1 MSLIWKGV
9 YPAVTTKFHDDG
21 SLDMKSF
28 EMNINA
34 QIDAGVHGII
44 LGGSLGEASTL
55 KNNEKLELVRKTLDM
70 TNGKV
75 PVIMNIAEKTTADA
89 IKSANDAERLGAS
102 GLMMLPPMQ
111 YKADDRETVHYFKSV
126 AESTNLPIMVYN
138 NPVDYGIEVTVD
150 MMEKL
155 LEHDN
160 IRAIKESTR
169 DTANITRM
177 INRFGDRLS
186 VFSGVDTIACESLML
201 GASGWVAG
209 LVCAFPR
216 ETVAIY
222 NLVKAG
228 RFEDA
233 RRINRWFMPLLE
245 LDINSKLVQNIKL
258 AEVATG
264 IGTEPVREPRLKLV
278 GKEREH
284 VLSVIDNALKEH
296 HLVEGLIQ
304 NHRELSNQTQ
314 NL

>member
-1 MSLIWKGV
+1 MKLNWKGV
-9 YPAVTTKFHDDG
+9 YPAVTTKFYEDG
-21 SLDMKSF
+21 SLDLDSF
-28 EMNINA
+28 EININA
-34 QIDAGVHGII
+34 QIEAGVHGII

-55 KNNEKLELVRKTLDM
+55 KNNEKLELVEKTLYL
-70 TNGKV
+70 TNGKI
-75 PVIMNIAEKTTADA
+75 PVIMNIAEKTTSDA
-89 IKSANDAERLGAS
+89 IKTANDAERLGAS

-111 YKADDRETVHYFKSV
+111 YKADDRETVHYYKSV

-150 MMEKL
+150 MMEQL
-155 LEHDN
+155 LEYNN
-160 IRAIKESTR
+160 IQAIKESTR

-186 VFSGVDTIACESLML
+186 VFTGVDTIACESLML

-233 RRINRWFMPLLE
+233 RRINRWFLPLLE

-278 GKEREH
+278 GDERKR
-284 VLSVIDNALKEH
+284 VLAVIENALKNRH
-296 HLVEGLIQ
+296 RVEGLIQ
-304 NHRELSNQTQ
+304 NHSQLSKQAQ

>member
-1 MSLIWKGV
+1 MNVNWKGV
-9 YPAVTTKFHDDG
+9 YPAVTTKFFDDG
-21 SLDMKSF
+21 SLDMESF
-28 EMNINA
+28 EKNILA

-55 KNNEKLELVRKTLDM
+55 KNGEKLELVEKTLQL
-70 TNGKV
+70 TNGKI
-75 PVIMNIAEKTTADA
+75 PVIMNIAEKTTDDA

-111 YKADDRETVHYFKSV
+111 YKADNRETVHYFKSV
-126 AESTNLPIMVYN
+126 AESTALPIMVYN

-150 MMEKL
+150 MMAEL
-155 LEHDN
+155 TEHDN
-160 IRAIKESTR
+160 IQAIKESTR
-169 DTANITRM
+169 DTSNITRM
-177 INRFGDRLS
+177 INRFGDRIS

-222 NLVKAG
+222 NLVKAN
-228 RFEDA
+228 RIEEA
-233 RRINRWFMPLLE
+233 LKINRWFMPLLE

-264 IGTEPVREPRLKLV
+264 IGTEPVRKPRLKLT
-278 GKEREH
+278 GQEREN
-284 VLSVIDNALKEH
+284 VLSVINTAMNNRNGIE
-296 HLVEGLIQ
+296 ELIQ
-304 NHRELSNQTQ
+304 NHSEFSRQA
-314 NL
+314 

>member
-1 MSLIWKGV
+1 MNINWKGV
-9 YPAVTTKFHDDG
+9 FPAVTTKFHEDG
-21 SLDMKSF
+21 SLDMDSF

-55 KNNEKLELVRKTLDM
+55 KNGEKLKLVQKTLDI
-70 TNGKV
+70 TDGKI
-75 PVIMNIAEKTTADA
+75 PVVMNIAEKTTPDA
-89 IKSANDAERLGAS
+89 IKAASDAQELGAS

-111 YKADDRETVHYFKSV
+111 YKADDRETVQYYKSV
-126 AESTNLPIMVYN
+126 AESTDLPIMVYN

-150 MMEKL
+150 MMAELLKL
-155 LEHDN
+155 DN
-160 IRAIKESTR
+160 IQAIKESTR

-209 LVCAFPR
+209 LVCAFPK

-222 NLVKAG
+222 NHVKAG
-228 RFEDA
+228 RYESA
-233 RRINRWFMPLLE
+233 RKINRWFLPLLE

-264 IGTEPVREPRLKLV
+264 IGTEPVREPRLKLA

-284 VLSVIDNALKEH
+284 VLSVIDKAIKER
-296 HLVEGLIQ
+296 VAIESLIQ
-304 NHRELSNQTQ
+304 NHSEVSQQ
-314 NL
+314 A

>member
-1 MSLIWKGV
+1 MNVNWKGV
-9 YPAVTTKFHDDG
+9 YPAVTTKFFDDG
-21 SLDMKSF
+21 SLDMESF
-28 EMNINA
+28 EKNILA

-55 KNNEKLELVRKTLDM
+55 KNGEKLELVEKTLQL
-70 TNGKV
+70 TNGKI

-126 AESTNLPIMVYN
+126 AESTELPIMVYN

-150 MMEKL
+150 MMDEL
-155 LEHDN
+155 TEHDN
-160 IRAIKESTR
+160 IQAIKESTR
-169 DTANITRM
+169 DTSNITRM
-177 INRFGDRLS
+177 INRFGDRIS

-222 NLVKAG
+222 NLVKAN
-228 RFEDA
+228 RFEEA
-233 RRINRWFMPLLE
+233 LKINRWFMPLLE

-264 IGTEPVREPRLKLV
+264 IGTEPVRKPRLKLT
-278 GKEREH
+278 GQEREN
-284 VLSVIDNALKEH
+284 VLSIIHTALNNRNGIDE
-296 HLVEGLIQ
+296 LIQ
-304 NHRELSNQTQ
+304 HHSEFSRQA
-314 NL
+314 

>member
-1 MSLIWKGV
+1 MNVNWKGV
-9 YPAVTTKFHDDG
+9 YPAVTTKFFDDG
-21 SLDMKSF
+21 SLDMESF
-28 EMNINA
+28 EKNILA

-55 KNNEKLELVRKTLDM
+55 KNGEKLELVEKTLQL
-70 TNGKV
+70 TNGKI

-111 YKADDRETVHYFKSV
+111 YKADNRETVHYFKSV
-126 AESTNLPIMVYN
+126 AESTALPIMVYN

-150 MMEKL
+150 MMAEL
-155 LEHDN
+155 TEHDN
-160 IRAIKESTR
+160 IQAIKESTR
-169 DTANITRM
+169 DTSNITRM
-177 INRFGDRLS
+177 INRFGDRIS

-222 NLVKAG
+222 NLVKAN
-228 RFEDA
+228 RIEEA
-233 RRINRWFMPLLE
+233 LKINRWFMPLLE

-264 IGTEPVREPRLKLV
+264 IGTEPVRKPRLKLT
-278 GKEREH
+278 GQEREN
-284 VLSVIDNALKEH
+284 VLSVINTAMNNRNGIE
-296 HLVEGLIQ
+296 ELIQ
-304 NHRELSNQTQ
+304 NHSEFSRQA
-314 NL
+314 